1 MMVGLPA
8 AGKSKWAEKHC
19 QENPEMNINTLGTN
33 FIMDKM
39 KVTLFVR
46 MCMKILTIFINR

>member
-8 AGKSKWAEKHC
+8 AGKSKWAEKHS
-19 QENPEMNINTLGTN
+19 QENPAENFNILGTN

-39 KVTLFVR
+39 KVCGSVH
-46 MCMKILTIFINR
+46 